1 MENFD
6 SEFPE
11 IGIEGWSGGY
21 KLEVFTV
28 PVILQYARHLLGA
41 LGGSTG
47 FEAVGNWKFEGRIQ
61 YDDESTKIT
70 FFHEDYDI
78 INFII
83 DTIASLAFTLKET
96 AILCVVTESNG
107 KWRRKTILTEEVFN
121 KFLPNP
127 EEFREWLEFGGPM
140 DSIPNVSLVILAA
153 AGAGL
158 LESNKRD
165 IKVRKK
171 ILKERFPDLSFEE
184 ALEQKAEAKGL
195 QNVSSN
201 LNVSLTQ
208 ISAKH
213 SMKWADKWEHALLW
227 IAETLEN
234 R

>member
-11 IGIEGWSGGY
+11 IGKEGWEGGY

-28 PVILQYARHLLGA
+28 PKVLQYSRHLLGA

-47 FEAVGNWKFEGRIQ
+47 FQAVGNWKFEGKIH
-61 YDDESTKIT
+61 YDDKATKIT
-70 FFHEDYDI
+70 FYHGDYDI
-78 INFII
+78 INFTI
-83 DTIASLAFTLKET
+83 DTIASLAFTLEET

-107 KWRRKTILTEEVFN
+107 GWRKKLIFTEEVFK

-127 EEFREWLEFGGPM
+127 EEFGEWLAFGGPIET
-140 DSIPNVSLVILAA
+140 IPKVSLVIMAA

-158 LESNKRD
+158 LESSKID
-165 IKVRKK
+165 LEKRKK
-171 ILKERFPDLSFEE
+171 ILKERFPNLSFEE
-184 ALEQKAEAKGL
+184 ALEQKSEAKGL

-201 LNVSLTQ
+201 LQ
-208 ISAKH
+208 ITWAQVHAKH
-213 SMKWADKWEHALLW
+213 DIEMEETWENALLW
-227 IAETLEN
+227 IAERLEN